1 MSILKSILH
10 RYNTTNQNYDTLHP
24 ETEHAQVTD
33 FGQGVIAHLASST
46 LVSLVTSV
54 STGSVFGKMVEK
66 LLEASGVQYNF
77 TNANAWYICL
87 GSLFG
92 GLIIQGGLVNVNL
105 SNNIGQQSESL
116 PITWDNFLQGVA
128 CYDYPTG
135 TPRNLSVSID
145 CNATTVTI
153 GVWCDSYSGMNMRYV
168 VFGAA

>member
-10 RYNTTNQNYDTLHP
+10 RYNTTSQDYDTLHP
-24 ETEHAQVTD
+24 ETEYAQVTD

-77 TNANAWYICL
+77 QNSNAWYICL

-92 GLIIQGGLVNVNL
+92 GLIIQGGSVSVSGGSSSGTRTL
-105 SNNIGQQSESL
+105 G
-116 PITWDNFLQGVA
+116 ITFHERYRGIATHNGTASVVGV
-128 CYDYPTG
+128 TG
-135 TPRNLSVSID
+135 T
-145 CNATTVTI
+145 NAAITVNYSGSSSSDRVANFVAI
-153 GVWCDSYSGMNMRYV
+153 GV
-168 VFGAA
+168 

>member
-92 GLIIQGGLVNVNL
+92 GLIIQGGEAVTDIYYRTAVT
-105 SNNIGQQSESL
+105 L
-116 PITWDNFLQGVA
+116 PISMNSYNVLLTAEN
-128 CYDYPTG
+128 
-135 TPRNLSVSID
+135 SSID
-145 CNATTVTI
+145 DYIRNMQYTSKDAGFFNVKSANHPEVHFNWMVI
-153 GVWCDSYSGMNMRYV
+153 GR
-168 VFGAA
+168 

>member
-10 RYNTTNQNYDTLHP
+10 RYNTTSQDYDTLHP
-24 ETEHAQVTD
+24 ETEYAQVTD

-77 TNANAWYICL
+77 QNSNAWYICL

-92 GLIIQGGLVNVNL
+92 GLIIQGGTIQGSSNVQHNL
-105 SNNIGQQSESL
+105 TFPISFSFSSDGAIYSYTMTATVWSSSHSRIISLGNFSKGGATAYYEGSDSCKWLAIG
-116 PITWDNFLQGVA
+116 F
-128 CYDYPTG
+128 
-135 TPRNLSVSID
+135 
-145 CNATTVTI
+145 
-153 GVWCDSYSGMNMRYV
+153 
-168 VFGAA
+168 

>member
-92 GLIIQGGLVNVNL
+92 GLIIQGGNDTTDSTAGKTVYYPIAF
-105 SNNIGQQSESL
+105 NNSCKTIVSPVVVRQQ
-116 PITWDNFLQGVA
+116 I
-128 CYDYPTG
+128 
-135 TPRNLSVSID
+135 
-145 CNATTVTI
+145 VTI
-153 GVWCDSYSGMNMRYV
+153 MAYNESYFGVVAFNTTSGDYITTGLNFNWLAIGR
-168 VFGAA
+168 

>member
-77 TNANAWYICL
+77 TNSSAWYICI

-92 GLIIQGGLVNVNL
+92 GLIIQGGSEGNVALN
-105 SNNIGQQSESL
+105 SGVPITL
-116 PITWDNFLQGVA
+116 PISYNYGV
-128 CYDYPTG
+128 YTPLFSYTG
-135 TPRNLSVSID
+135 SGV
-145 CNATTVTI
+145 NATLKTVGINYSAFQIHNYASGSSTI
-153 GVWCDSYSGMNMRYV
+153 DIRWMAIG
-168 VFGAA
+168 F

>member
-77 TNANAWYICL
+77 QNSSAWYICL

-92 GLIIQGGLVNVNL
+92 GLIIQGGRDA
-105 SNNIGQQSESL
+105 S
-116 PITWDNFLQGVA
+116 
-128 CYDYPTG
+128 
-135 TPRNLSVSID
+135 SVTSV
-145 CNATTVTI
+145 TVTFPLAYAFNCLSAMAYDANNN
-153 GVWCDSYSGMNMRYV
+153 VAARYFV
-168 VFGAA
+168 TSTLSKTQAVFLANDKPESFFWVSVGC

>member
-10 RYNTTNQNYDTLHP
+10 RYNTTSQDYDTLHP
-24 ETEHAQVTD
+24 ETEYAQVTD

-77 TNANAWYICL
+77 QNSNAWYICL

-92 GLIIQGGLVNVNL
+92 GLIIQGGYQS
-105 SNNIGQQSESL
+105 SNQ
-116 PITWDNFLQGVA
+116 
-128 CYDYPTG
+128 
-135 TPRNLSVSID
+135 
-145 CNATTVTI
+145 TVTLP
-153 GVWCDSYSGMNMRYV
+153 VTYSSSRYYSANV
-168 VFGAA
+168 THLGSDANTIFVIASSDWTESSFKLLRNNNSAFNYFWLTVGR